1 MTARLST
8 ALVTKLMDT
17 GSFKDIFANCV
28 IDIWSGTQPAT
39 ADAAATGTLLCT
51 VTKSSGALT
60 AETKATGGFTVA
72 GASGSVNTITVN
84 GIDIL
89 GAAVNFI
96 TDATATAAA
105 VVAEIN
111 KNPKNTM
118 FVASNVA
125 GAVTLTAVNGLG
137 TLPNTWVV
145 TGTDHH
151 ADPEPL
157 WSMCGVG
164 VNAANGLNFGN
175 AAAGVLSKD
184 AAETWSGVVGTGGT
198 AGWFRVRTSQD
209 AGTAVDSALVHP
221 RFDGSISTSGGTDE
235 PRFADADSGRSVHH
249 PGRCIHL
256 ADGIRSRS
264 WLS

>member
-39 ADAAATGTLLCT
+39 ADSAATGSLLCT

-60 AETKATGGFTVA
+60 AETKATGGFTIA
-72 GASGSVNTITVN
+72 GGSGSVNTITVN

-89 GAAVNFI
+89 GAAVNYT
-96 TDATATAAA
+96 TDVTTTAAA
-105 VVAEIN
+105 VVAQIN

-145 TGTDHH
+145 SGT
-151 ADPEPL
+151 ATTLTLTPL
-157 WSMCGVG
+157 VNMSGGVDA
-164 VNAANGLNFGN
+164 VNGLKFGN

-184 AAETWSGVVGTGGT
+184 SSETWSGVVALGGT

-209 AGTAVDSALVHP
+209 AGTAADSALVHP
-221 RFDGSISTSGGTDE
+221 RFDGSISTSGAQMNLGSLTLT
-235 PRFADADSGRSVHH
+235 
-249 PGRCIHL
+249 L
-256 ADGIRSRS
+256 AAPFIIPVAAFT
-264 WLS
+264 LPMA